1 MVKLEGIHATSGNF
15 VLEFC
20 YTDSDSQFCFH
31 RLNDLQS
38 QARELEEKLAE
49 EDVCRVD
56 AQQTSAELGTLRM
69 RHAELAT
76 QHEVTAQCAEEAS
89 ATALALRAELDACQA
104 DLAGATREREVSNAA
119 AEELRKT
126 VVALR
131 QDLAEHRE
139 KDAEAIA
146 RIQDAKEAAEKVP
159 PHS

>member
-1 MVKLEGIHATSGNF
+1 
-15 VLEFC
+15 
-20 YTDSDSQFCFH
+20 
-31 RLNDLQS
+31 
-38 QARELEEKLAE
+38 
-49 EDVCRVD
+49 
-56 AQQTSAELGTLRM
+56 
-69 RHAELAT
+69 
-76 QHEVTAQCAEEAS
+76 
-89 ATALALRAELDACQA
+89 
-104 DLAGATREREVSNAA
+104 LAGATREREVSNAA